1 MQQEFEIKA
10 QSRNQS
16 SSSAN
21 RRMRKAGQVPAVVYG
36 GKSPPA
42 LLSINHNELIR
53 HLENEAFYS
62 HILTLK
68 AVGKNEKVIL
78 RDIQRHPSK
87 AQVLHIDFFR
97 ISEDQQ
103 IKVNVPLHFIN
114 EDTCVG
120 VKQQG
125 GIISHTQTDVEVSC
139 LPKDLPEY
147 LEVDVADLA
156 LGNSLHLSDIKLP
169 EGISLVALSQGEAND
184 YALVSVIMPRVTEVE
199 EVAVAAEGEEE
210 QQAEAQKEAQDD
222 KE

>member
-1 MQQEFEIKA
+1 MEQQFEIEA
-10 QSRNQS
+10 RLRARSDSNE
-16 SSSAN
+16 N

-36 GKSPPA
+36 GSRPPV
-42 LLSINHNELIR
+42 LLSLSHDELVR
-53 HLENEAFYS
+53 HLRNEAFYS

-68 AVGKNEKVIL
+68 AEGKYEKVIL

-103 IKVNVPLHFIN
+103 IKVHVPLHFIN
-114 EDTCVG
+114 EDICKG

-125 GIISHTQTDVEVSC
+125 GIISHMQTDVEVAC

-147 LEVDVADLA
+147 LEVDVTDLS
-156 LGNSLHLSDIKLP
+156 LGNSLHLSDLKLS
-169 EGISLVALSQGEAND
+169 EGISLVALSHGDAND
-184 YALVSVIMPRVTEVE
+184 YALVSVIMPRVAEVE
-199 EVAVAAEGEEE
+199 EAVAEEGEEE
-210 QQAEAQKEAQDD
+210 QEQQTDQKEVQDD

>member
-1 MQQEFEIKA
+1 MQQEFEIKVEA
-10 QSRNQS
+10 RNQS
-16 SSSAN
+16 NTSTN

-36 GKSPPA
+36 GNRPPV

-53 HLENEAFYS
+53 HLENESFYS

-68 AVGKNEKVIL
+68 AVDKNEKVIL

-97 ISEDQQ
+97 ISEDQH
-103 IKVNVPLHFIN
+103 IKVNVPLHFVN
-114 EDTCVG
+114 EDTCAG

-147 LEVDVADLA
+147 LDVDVADLG
-156 LGNSLHLSDIKLP
+156 LGSSLHLSDLELP

-184 YALVSVIMPRVTEVE
+184 YALVSVIMPRVTEAE
-199 EVAVAAEGEEE
+199 ERAVAEAGEE
-210 QQAEAQKEAQDD
+210 QQQAEEQKEAKDD